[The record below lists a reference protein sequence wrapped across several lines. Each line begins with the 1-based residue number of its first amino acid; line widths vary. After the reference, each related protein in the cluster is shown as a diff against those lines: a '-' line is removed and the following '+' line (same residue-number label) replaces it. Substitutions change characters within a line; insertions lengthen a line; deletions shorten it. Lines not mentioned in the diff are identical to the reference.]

1 MHSVACGV
9 NFDKH
14 VDMWDLKMRSLYFAT
29 TLSAAIL
36 GLVTAT
42 NAYSN
47 TPWGLI
53 AKRAV
58 GKVEQIVQE
67 PTNGQPRVQVAT
79 VILEAPAQKIY
90 ETVISTIKKNQ
101 NAKIAAQND
110 AGRSVQVTDG
120 THQATLTVKSMAEDV
135 SQLVV
140 VATDTNPQDKTTGRV
155 VQTVLRICQEMKKQ
169 CSSD

>member
-1 MHSVACGV
+1 
-9 NFDKH
+9 
-14 VDMWDLKMRSLYFAT
+14 MRSPYFAT
-29 TLSAAIL
+29 TLSAAVL

-42 NAYSN
+42 NAHSN

-67 PTNGQPRVQVAT
+67 PANGQPRVQVAT
-79 VILEAPAQKIY
+79 VILDAPANKIY
-90 ETVISTIKKNQ
+90 ETAIATIKKNQ
-101 NAKIAAQND
+101 NVKISAQND

-140 VATDTNPQDKTTGRV
+140 VATDTNPQDKTTTRV

-169 CSSD
+169 CTSD